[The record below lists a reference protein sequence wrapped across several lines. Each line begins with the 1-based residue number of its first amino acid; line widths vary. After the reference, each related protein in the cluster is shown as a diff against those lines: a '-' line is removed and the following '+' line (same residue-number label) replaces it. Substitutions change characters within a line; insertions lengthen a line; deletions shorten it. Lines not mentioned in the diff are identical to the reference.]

1 MTMELRKRSVAKTI
15 TWRVIAVFVTMIA
28 VYLYNRDIKESLIV
42 SLSANAVKMILYYL
56 HERFWNRINF
66 GRKKITRDYQI

>member
-1 MTMELRKRSVAKTI
+1 MELRKRSVAKTI
-15 TWRVIAVFVTMIA
+15 TWRVIAFFVTMIA